1 MADFVKFLNSSHSDI
16 DRLHHDYSYTT
27 TQREE
32 KVVEKKVCFIIDVLN
47 FKIDF
52 LIKYFLKNFQKDINR
67 EVLKMNLKEALQEN
81 IYFQNNISRHN
92 PFPKTQL

>member
-1 MADFVKFLNSSHSDI
+1 MVDERLYREVLFHIFSQNERYSNTYIKIDGIMADFVKFLNSSHSDI

-52 LIKYFLKNFQKDINR
+52 LIKYF
-67 EVLKMNLKEALQEN
+67 
-81 IYFQNNISRHN
+81 
-92 PFPKTQL
+92 